1 MKKKYKSMKKFFVV
15 IGLIAL
21 SSLLWAY
28 DRPLVNSLDAI
39 TGAGTTINLMWNL
52 PENLSRPLT
61 KLLVYRDTQPLSTFE
76 QTKKM
81 TPVAELSPS
90 KTAWQDSVSDFNDYY
105 YAVVCVTDKPYDIIM
120 PSINATVRGV
130 HLTGTRISKDQVIK
144 REEKKYPAGTLRETP
159 LPYLD
164 ILDEKKNTELS
175 ISKKVSNEAR
185 QLGISVNRRPDPL
198 VPYVFEN
205 DLISPEAGDDYLLF
219 DILSRTFIR
228 KRYVEGISEL
238 RRLIGTN
245 VSEEV
250 LSRAQFYLG
259 ECQYFA
265 TDYESAVR
273 SFVRVQNVYPD
284 LTAKWIG
291 SSLDFITIGK

>member
-130 HLTGTRISKDQVIK
+130 NLTGKRISKDQVIK

-185 QLGISVNRRPDPL
+185 QLGISVNR
-198 VPYVFEN
+198 FCC
-205 DLISPEAGDDYLLF
+205 
-219 DILSRTFIR
+219 
-228 KRYVEGISEL
+228 
-238 RRLIGTN
+238 
-245 VSEEV
+245 V
-250 LSRAQFYLG
+250 LSILPI
-259 ECQYFA
+259 C
-265 TDYESAVR
+265 S
-273 SFVRVQNVYPD
+273 
-284 LTAKWIG
+284 IG
-291 SSLDFITIGK
+291 STASSRYEVNSRISANSLEVPFEISVELNKDERSLFEIEELDLFST